1 MTTNNTRTVCVGAPF
16 AAEARILT
24 VIQEIFVHK
33 RDLWGNLQVG
43 DRVQFLVSSHPRR
56 SEQGD
61 QNRIRASRV
70 KKAVLLREHDAAE
83 APAGEAG
90 ALSRLCG

>member
-1 MTTNNTRTVCVGAPF
+1 MSVRVLLLMLEF
-16 AAEARILT
+16 LLSSRKSL
-24 VIQEIFVHK
+24 VHK
-33 RDLWGNLQVG
+33 RDLLGNLQVG

-70 KKAVLLREHDAAE
+70 KKVVLLQEHDAAE